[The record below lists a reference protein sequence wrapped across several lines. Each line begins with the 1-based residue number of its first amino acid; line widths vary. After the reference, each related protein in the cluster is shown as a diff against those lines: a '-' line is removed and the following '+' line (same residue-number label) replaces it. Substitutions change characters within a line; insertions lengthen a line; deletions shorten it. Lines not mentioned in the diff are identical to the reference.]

1 MIFIVLSRQEAF
13 IEEYFNN
20 CALEN
25 GNSINES
32 NSLVKSK
39 IVYVLLVVSNL
50 VFSQQKITGKI
61 YGEKAVAKHVRITN
75 ITQDTSTYSDEKGD
89 FSINASEND
98 TISFESSFYIAQK
111 IRVKALHF
119 TEILVIQLKNQVNEL
134 EEVALKNKT
143 KEKEFSAEKQNL
155 NLNNKIRKDKK
166 NNLHR
171 YQPTN
176 YNFDFVAVFGLIY
189 NLLKSKKK
197 RKPTETYISYKDL
210 DELFKKSHF
219 FNDALLK
226 NTLKITSEY
235 KYLFFDYCEGQ
246 NIKSDYLKKE
256 NEFLLLDSLVE
267 LSSEFLSYLN

>member
-1 MIFIVLSRQEAF
+1 M
-13 IEEYFNN
+13 
-20 CALEN
+20 
-25 GNSINES
+25 
-32 NSLVKSK
+32 VKSK
-39 IVYVLLVVSNL
+39 IIHVLLVVSNL

-61 YGEKAVAKHVRITN
+61 YSEKAVAKHVKITN

-98 TISFESSFYIAQK
+98 TISFESSFHIAQK

-134 EEVALKNKT
+134 EEIVLKNKV

-155 NLNNKIRKDKK
+155 NLNNQIRKDKK

-189 NLLKSKKK
+189 NLLKKKV
-197 RKPTETYISYKDL
+197 
-210 DELFKKSHF
+210 KKSVSLQKPIF
-219 FNDALLK
+219 LMEIWTN
-226 NTLKITSEY
+226 
-235 KYLFFDYCEGQ
+235 C
-246 NIKSDYLKKE
+246 LKKAI
-256 NEFLLLDSLVE
+256 FLTMH
-267 LSSEFLSYLN
+267 F

>member
-39 IVYVLLVVSNL
+39 IIYVLLVVSNL

-61 YGEKAVAKHVRITN
+61 YGEKVVAKHVRITN
-75 ITQDTSTYSDEKGD
+75 ITQETSTYSDEKGD

-134 EEVALKNKT
+134 EEVVLKNKT

-155 NLNNKIRKDKK
+155 NLNNQIRKDKK

-176 YNFDFVAVFGLIY
+176 YNFDFVALFGLIY
-189 NLLKSKKK
+189 NLIKSKKK

-246 NIKSDYLKKE
+246 NNKIRLFKKGK
-256 NEFLLLDSLVE
+256 
-267 LSSEFLSYLN
+267 

>member
-1 MIFIVLSRQEAF
+1 M
-13 IEEYFNN
+13 NN
-20 CALEN
+20 
-25 GNSINES
+25 
-32 NSLVKSK
+32 
-39 IVYVLLVVSNL
+39 
-50 VFSQQKITGKI
+50 Q
-61 YGEKAVAKHVRITN
+61 
-75 ITQDTSTYSDEKGD
+75 
-89 FSINASEND
+89 
-98 TISFESSFYIAQK
+98 
-111 IRVKALHF
+111 
-119 TEILVIQLKNQVNEL
+119 
-134 EEVALKNKT
+134 
-143 KEKEFSAEKQNL
+143 
-155 NLNNKIRKDKK
+155 IRKDKK

-176 YNFDFVAVFGLIY
+176 YNFDFVAVFGLIS

-197 RKPTETYISYKDL
+197 RKPAETYISYKDL

-256 NEFLLLDSLVE
+256 NEFLLLDSLIE